1 MIDNTMV
8 DYNFLITGPLELEES
23 FQDRI
28 ILSGVVL
35 KLDSETKNGR
45 IYQIE
50 EADQIAQDLVGMPVF
65 FGVKPPHLINTPQ
78 GLAVQKG
85 KHDKDLNDLPSSIGR
100 VFKTIH
106 DKANKTIKAWIEV
119 WNNQKYP
126 DLVQRIKTGWGF
138 SIGGLAQD
146 LKDTGMINA
155 IGKVVKKVFGMKPNH
170 LQLLEPDTPRGQ
182 DDAKVDDIKAVEET
196 FNFDPCPWGACEV
209 QIPVTTIE
217 ESVPKMSSPI
227 TIIRTTKRVIYLL
240 DADSFVS

>member
-1 MIDNTMV
+1 MLNYEFQVIC
-8 DYNFLITGPLELEES
+8 PLEIEES
-23 FQDRI
+23 LQDRV

-65 FGVKPPHLINTPQ
+65 FGVKPPHLISTPQ
-78 GLAVQKG
+78 GLAIQKG
-85 KHDKDLNDLPSSIGR
+85 KHDKDLNDLSSSVGR

-119 WNNQKYP
+119 WNNLKYP

-138 SIGGLAQD
+138 SVGGLAKD
-146 LKDTGMINA
+146 LRDMGMVNS
-155 IGKVVKKVFGMKPNH
+155 IGKAVKKVFGMKANH

-182 DDAKVDDIKAVEET
+182 DDAKVDEVKAVEES

-209 QIPVTTIE
+209 QLPVTTIE

-227 TIIRTTKRVIYLL
+227 TVIRTTKRVIFLI
-240 DADSFVS
+240 DPDSSVV